1 MMTTEIFS
9 VTLMVV
15 GSVLVLLAGIGLL
28 RFQDVYMRM
37 SATSKAGTLGV
48 MLIVM
53 GSASHFGDPEVL
65 ARATATV
72 VFFFVTAPVAAHMVG
87 RASYLG
93 GTPRWSGTWVDE
105 RAAMGEPV
113 DEGTPKKPVAEA
125 HSGRRAA

>member
-1 MMTTEIFS
+1 MMTSEILS

-15 GSVLVLLAGIGLL
+15 GAVLVLLAGIGLL

-53 GSASHFGDPEVL
+53 GSATHFGDTEVL

-72 VFFFVTAPVAAHMVG
+72 VFFFVTAPVAAHMLG

-93 GTPRWSGTWVDE
+93 GAPRWSGTWVDE
-105 RAAMGEPV
+105 RATAEEPAAP
-113 DEGTPKKPVAEA
+113 EATEKPVAGA